1 MLSALI
7 VSDLFPMKTLNLFAV
22 PALLSLVLLLSACGR
37 DHNHDH
43 GHGHDHEVG
52 LQAATPPVI
61 NIDAGDDMK
70 FSVTRIEAAPGESIT
85 LTLKITGRLPKSAM
99 GHNWVLLTRDADARA
114 YCMSAMSAAAND
126 YLPPAL
132 ADQVLVATKLMGL
145 GESDTITFNAPAEPG
160 NYPFVCSFP
169 GHFLNGM
176 GGVLVVK

>member
-1 MLSALI
+1 
-7 VSDLFPMKTLNLFAV
+7 MKTLNLFAI
-22 PALLSLVLLLSACGR
+22 PALLSLVLLLSAGCGR
-37 DHNHDH
+37 DHSHAPDHGSAHDH
-43 GHGHDHEVG
+43 AANP
-52 LQAATPPVI
+52 QAATSPVI

-99 GHNWVLLTRDADARA
+99 GHNWVLLARDADARA
-114 YCMSAMSAAAND
+114 YCMSAMTAAARD

-132 ADQVLVATKLMGL
+132 ADQVLAHTKLMGP